1 MPRERDQPAYTAT
14 YARRP
19 ARPPARNPRD
29 DDGDRRRDPNAGQGR
44 HRREDDRDEAPRR
57 LRKQPERRGL
67 AGWLDRR
74 NDGKD
79 ERGRRT
85 WPQRLIL
92 GAGISLV
99 VVALLGLGGV
109 AYVVRSLGNIDRYDD
124 LGVDAVAAGEPR
136 NYLVVGS
143 DSRADTDEFGDVSG
157 QRSDTIMVVRLDPKT
172 KHADVLSIP
181 RDLLVTISG
190 TGETARINSAYST
203 SRQTLID
210 TLRDNFN
217 IEINHY
223 IEVDFTGFQQLV
235 DAVGGV
241 PLYLDRAIKDDHS
254 GLFQEQHG
262 CVTING
268 EQALAFARSRHM
280 QVMTEDGWSSEDPF
294 ADLGRI
300 QRQQVFMRRAVVKA
314 IGVAKSNPLKLRELI
329 DIGVSNVG
337 IDAETDPVSLAREFK
352 DFDPADLT
360 TYSIPVLD
368 SGDGATVVPDRQK
381 ANPILNVFRGLDP
394 SEISPDL
401 VTVRVL
407 NGTGTEG
414 QANDAAAAFQ
424 SVGFEISE
432 PSDIEPHQRTTAY
445 HRAGEENLALQ
456 VARYIT
462 GGADLKVRDDL
473 EIEPGEVVVA
483 TGQDFTTVHRQ
494 PTPLDQMPDRGPGSG
509 ITTTTTAAASGGGG
523 GSAGTTTTTRPP
535 TTTTTQSEYTV
546 GDPPPGTRC
555 G

>member
-1 MPRERDQPAYTAT
+1 M
-14 YARRP
+14 
-19 ARPPARNPRD
+19 
-29 DDGDRRRDPNAGQGR
+29 
-44 HRREDDRDEAPRR
+44 
-57 LRKQPERRGL
+57 
-67 AGWLDRR
+67 
-74 NDGKD
+74 
-79 ERGRRT
+79 
-85 WPQRLIL
+85 
-92 GAGISLV
+92 V
-99 VVALLGLGGV
+99 VVTVCLLGLGAV
-109 AYVVRSLGNIDRYDD
+109 AYVLKSLGNIDRYDD

-143 DSRADTDEFGDVSG
+143 DSRANVTDYGDVSG

-190 TGETARINSAYST
+190 SGETARINSAYSI
-203 SRQTLID
+203 SRETLID

-223 IEVDFTGFQQLV
+223 IEVDFAGFQQLV

-241 PLYLDRAIKDDHS
+241 PLFLDRAVKDDHS
-254 GLFQEQHG
+254 GLFQQELG
-262 CVTING
+262 CVTLNG
-268 EQALAFARSRHM
+268 EQALAFARSRHL
-280 QVMTEDGWSSEDPF
+280 QVMTEDGWSNEDPY

-314 IGVAKSNPLKLRELI
+314 IGAAKSNPLKLRELI

-337 IDAETDPVSLAREFK
+337 IDAETDPISLANEFK

-360 TYSIPVLD
+360 TYSIPVVD
-368 SGDGATVVPDRQK
+368 SGDNATVVVDGRK
-381 ANPILNVFRGLDP
+381 ANPILNIFRGVDP
-394 SEISPDL
+394 SEMSPDL
-401 VTVRVL
+401 ITVTVL

-414 QANDAAAAFQ
+414 QASDAAAAFQ
-424 SVGFEISE
+424 AVGFETGE
-432 PSDIEPHQRTTAY
+432 PSDIEPHQRTTVY
-445 HRAGEENLALQ
+445 YLPGEQNLGLQ

-462 GGADLKVRDDL
+462 GGADLKVREDL
-473 EIEPGEVVVA
+473 GLESGEVAVA

-494 PTPLDQMPDRGPGSG
+494 PTPLDQMPDRGAGSG
-509 ITTTTTAAASGGGG
+509 VTTTTTAAGGGG
-523 GSAGTTTTTRPP
+523 GGGATTTTTRPP
-535 TTTTTQSEYTV
+535 TTTTTQSQYTI